1 MGHVRSQKH
10 QQALP
15 CTCLLSHIWLFATP
29 WAVACQAPLF
39 MEFLRQKYWEWIAI
53 SYFRG
58 PSWPRDQ
65 THVSC
70 IGRRILYQGTTWEA
84 QLYHTAGL
92 YDDQL
97 CSGSP
102 GRHRAIWKACP
113 RLSRSCYFESFGPL
127 HSFGSHECQD
137 GWCWGLCLIWI
148 QN

>member
-1 MGHVRSQKH
+1 MGRVRSQKH
-10 QQALP
+10 LWALP

-29 WAVACQAPLF
+29 WTLARQAPLF

-53 SYFRG
+53 CYSRR
-58 PSWPRDQ
+58 PSRLRDQ

-70 IGRRILYQGTTWEA
+70 MGRRILYQGTTWEA
-84 QLYHTAGL
+84 QLSHTAGL
-92 YDDQL
+92 YDDWL

-102 GRHRAIWKACP
+102 GRYKAFWKACP
-113 RLSRSCYFESFGPL
+113 RLSWSCCFETFGPLRSFGP
-127 HSFGSHECQD
+127 HECQD